1 MCTEVICKL
10 TSLWPSGCVSS
21 QICMMDT
28 GTCRRVPHSWEGKPK
43 GTRVRSIMAV
53 CQWNVCNCVVV
64 WPFTHCPE
72 EQEGTVMALW
82 NRYASE
88 NCSCPADAMSYNT
101 IYNSLSFS
109 LPTLRVAYG
118 CEAPHLVQYQISD
131 DNTLV
136 PRLAAWLHRWLWC
149 STDGAS
155 LDWSVLHTL
164 WKCTKRNSTT
174 PFQP

>member
-1 MCTEVICKL
+1 MLVYKNKRCFPGKRFLKNIFLKKNYHKFMCTEVICKL

-109 LPTLRVAYG
+109 LSLS
-118 CEAPHLVQYQISD
+118 PHPLCC
-131 DNTLV
+131 L
-136 PRLAAWLHRWLWC
+136 WLW
-149 STDGAS
+149 STS
-155 LDWSVLHTL
+155 LSPIPNFW
-164 WKCTKRNSTT
+164 W
-174 PFQP
+174 